1 MDIIMA
7 QAVSTTTLDTHKFYV
22 DFKNQFSRV
31 RFTLF
36 VSGAL
41 ALVSVLGIYT
51 ISTVSNIPLA
61 DLTRDPAAINNT
73 QFYYG
78 LLTYVNI
85 VLWAAATA
93 ICLLGAILVG
103 SNPDYR
109 RVRLFLLF
117 GSALNLLL
125 LTDDAL
131 LLHEVVFPQMF
142 GIKEKFVMAGYLLF
156 TGAYLFAYLPEIRRS
171 DYMVLLLAIGGL
183 GISVTIDKI
192 IPMSDFATFIEDSF
206 KLFGIVFWTVYFA
219 RYVVNMVQS
228 RFVR

>member
-1 MDIIMA
+1 MA
-7 QAVSTTTLDTHKFYV
+7 RVLNITLIDTPNLYT
-22 DFKNQFSRV
+22 DFKTQFTRV

-41 ALVSVLGIYT
+41 ALVSVLGVYT
-51 ISTVSNIPLA
+51 ISVLGRIPLA

-93 ICLLGAILVG
+93 ICLLGAILIG

-109 RVRLFLLF
+109 RIRLFLLF
-117 GSALNLLL
+117 GSVLNLLL

-142 GIKEKFVMAGYLLF
+142 GIKEKFVMGAYLLF

-171 DYMVLLLAIGGL
+171 DYMLLLLAIGGL
-183 GISVTIDKI
+183 GISVVIDKI
-192 IPMSDFATFIEDSF
+192 LSMSDFVTFIEDSF

-219 RYVVNMVQS
+219 RYVVNIVQS